1 MTQLTPKTENI
12 ADAKESGHDARLP
25 TGQAGTRVTGFE
37 PEILAFCCE
46 H

>member
-1 MTQLTPKTENI
+1 MAEAVEQEKRITSH
-12 ADAKESGHDARLP
+12 ES
-25 TGQAGTRVTGFE
+25 RVTQFE

>member
-1 MTQLTPKTENI
+1 MAEAVQKSIESEKESPLTP
-12 ADAKESGHDARLP
+12 HDSRL
-25 TGQAGTRVTGFE
+25 TGFE

>member
-1 MTQLTPKTENI
+1 MIEIIQHSTESE
-12 ADAKESGHDARLP
+12 KESQP
-25 TGQAGTRVTGFE
+25 TSFE

>member
-1 MTQLTPKTENI
+1 MAEAIQKNI
-12 ADAKESGHDARLP
+12 E
-25 TGQAGTRVTGFE
+25 TGQVTPAPNTGFE

>member
-1 MTQLTPKTENI
+1 MTEVVEQ
-12 ADAKESGHDARLP
+12 SARSDEKLP
-25 TGQAGTRVTGFE
+25 LAPQDLQVTGFE

>member
-1 MTQLTPKTENI
+1 MAEALQKNI
-12 ADAKESGHDARLP
+12 ESEKEARLAP
-25 TGQAGTRVTGFE
+25 HESRVTGFE

>member
-1 MTQLTPKTENI
+1 MTEVVQEKMEPSQKLLTP
-12 ADAKESGHDARLP
+12 HDSRL
-25 TGQAGTRVTGFE
+25 TGFE

>member
-1 MTQLTPKTENI
+1 MAEMVQQIIE
-12 ADAKESGHDARLP
+12 DGHA
-25 TGQAGTRVTGFE
+25 TGVTDTSFE

>member
-1 MTQLTPKTENI
+1 MPEAAQKSVENGY
-12 ADAKESGHDARLP
+12 ETR
-25 TGQAGTRVTGFE
+25 TRVTGFE